1 MTSQVLPEQTLDQLF
16 RQARSHNRWQDRDVT
31 DAQLQQ
37 IYDLMKMG
45 PTSLNSCPARL
56 IFIKGPDAKQRLKG
70 CLNEGNVI
78 KSMTAPVVALI
89 GTDMEFYT
97 KLNKLW
103 PHQPEAPDWYI
114 GKPDK
119 IKEVA
124 FRNSTLQGAYFI
136 MAVRSLG
143 LDAGPMSG
151 FNFDKMDETFFPD
164 GKIKSNFICAI
175 GYGDESKLYP
185 RGPRLDFD
193 EACSIL

>member
-70 CLNEGNVI
+70 CLNEGNVT